1 MSLLMNSPNLLTKVC
16 IIVLIIATELCTTKL
31 STLTSELDK
40 LLANKLKIVSE
51 YEQNLENNETREK
64 SLKASV
70 KI

>member
-1 MSLLMNSPNLLTKVC
+1 MLMNSPNLLTKVC

-64 SLKASV
+64 TLKASV

>member
-1 MSLLMNSPNLLTKVC
+1 MLMNSPNLLTKVC
-16 IIVLIIATELCTTKL
+16 IIVLKIATELCTTKL

-64 SLKASV
+64 TLKASV

>member
-1 MSLLMNSPNLLTKVC
+1 MLMNSPNLLTKVC